1 MFFSTGVIDV
11 LVRNG
16 RQIEA
21 VNMAYAFG
29 LTEQFAPVPLL
40 KAYLKDVKKTSQA
53 KAGNTS
59 PSAAEVSNIS
69 THFQTF
75 FSDLSFFQKTRK
87 VSFGASLNSKCLPMI
102 VAFGEENEC

>member
-1 MFFSTGVIDV
+1 
-11 LVRNG
+11 
-16 RQIEA
+16 
-21 VNMAYAFG
+21 MAYAFG

-59 PSAAEVSNIS
+59 PSAAEVSIIS

-75 FSDLSFFQKTRK
+75 F
-87 VSFGASLNSKCLPMI
+87 
-102 VAFGEENEC
+102 